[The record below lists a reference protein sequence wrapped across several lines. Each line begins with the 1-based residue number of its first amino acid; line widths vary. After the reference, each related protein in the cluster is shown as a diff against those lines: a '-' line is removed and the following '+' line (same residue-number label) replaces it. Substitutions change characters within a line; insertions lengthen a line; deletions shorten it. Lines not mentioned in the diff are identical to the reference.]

1 MGAGACTPHAPPH
14 APRMVSPA
22 PCGRASQA
30 LPDAPP
36 TKVARLDPDMDALR
50 ARVRALEAENEA
62 LRAAIA
68 AGRVCP
74 SCEAA
79 ASAQVESRP
88 GRDWAQTDAAR
99 AAFNAALLASEPR
112 RRWPESGV

>member
-1 MGAGACTPHAPPH
+1 MNPACTPH